1 MIDQQLLRQT
11 VEQTIDGTDAFIVS
25 INVGA
30 DNRICVEIDSI
41 TGVDI
46 DTCVAITRAI
56 EAAFDRDKED
66 YELEVGSA
74 GLTSPF
80 KVREQYEKNI
90 GNQIEVLTADGRK
103 IRGRLVEI
111 TPDGSVFTIEVPTK
125 VKEEG
130 KKRPVVVDRPESI
143 AVADTKEV
151 RYLID
156 FK

>member
-30 DNRICVEIDSI
+30 DNRICVEIDSM

-66 YELEVGSA
+66 YELEV
-74 GLTSPF
+74 
-80 KVREQYEKNI
+80 
-90 GNQIEVLTADGRK
+90 
-103 IRGRLVEI
+103 
-111 TPDGSVFTIEVPTK
+111 
-125 VKEEG
+125 
-130 KKRPVVVDRPESI
+130 
-143 AVADTKEV
+143 
-151 RYLID
+151 
-156 FK
+156 